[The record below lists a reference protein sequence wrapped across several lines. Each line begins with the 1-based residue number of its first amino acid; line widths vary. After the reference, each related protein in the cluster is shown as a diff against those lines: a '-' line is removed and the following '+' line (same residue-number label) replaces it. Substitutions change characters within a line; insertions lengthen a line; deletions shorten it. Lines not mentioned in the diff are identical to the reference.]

1 MPDGLDVEIT
11 QSPKTYWEAAG
22 IWDIYVEITLDE
34 KVIASGSFDVETG
47 EMGRNLYIYSPNQ

>member
-1 MPDGLDVEIT
+1 MARKGLNIYKRKDGRW
-11 QSPKTYWEAAG
+11 KARY
-22 IWDIYVEITLDE
+22 ITLGE